1 MLKVDSGTVGRC
13 EALLEMLEL
22 KWGTGLRHHT
32 GPNYGDYIGIRRG
45 ATGHA

>member
-13 EALLEMLEL
+13 GALWQIGEL
-22 KWGTGLRHHT
+22 KWRKGLRHRT
-32 GPNYGDYIGIRRG
+32 GLNYGDYIGIRKA